1 MTPAEISISH
11 LPGPV
16 DLLGESP
23 VWDLRDDCLYWV
35 DSKGPS
41 VKRYNS
47 GTEAITVWSVPQDIG
62 SIALTRP
69 GSLLLAMGDGFHR
82 LHLATGA
89 VEQIAAVALP
99 KEDMRLND
107 GRTDRQGRFLSG
119 SMVVG
124 RADRDGGLYRLGLDG
139 KVEQLDEGIA
149 ISNTICFSPAGDR
162 LYYADSLQNKIFTY
176 EYDPA
181 TGAVGPR
188 DVFLETASLGSVPDG
203 ATVDAEGHL
212 WVALVQRGQ
221 VVRISPDAKVVQ
233 AIDFPVTY
241 VSCPAFGGKDLDV
254 LYVTS
259 ISNSGHRLVSDHPQ
273 AGRVFVVNGLGVK
286 GIEEARYGE

>member
-1 MTPAEISISH
+1 VTPANISISQ
-11 LPGPV
+11 LPGLV
-16 DLLGESP
+16 DRLGESP
-23 VWDLRDDCLYWV
+23 VWDPRDGCLYWV
-35 DSKGPS
+35 DSKGQA

-47 GTEAITVWSVPQDIG
+47 DTEEISVWHVPGDIG

-69 GSLLLAMGDGFHR
+69 GSLLLAMGDSFHR
-82 LHLATGA
+82 LDLASGA
-89 VEQIAAVALP
+89 VEHIAAVGLP

-139 KVEQLDEGIA
+139 KVEQLDKGIA
-149 ISNTICFSPAGDR
+149 ISNSICFSPTGDR
-162 LYYADSLQNKIFTY
+162 LYYADSLQSKIFTY
-176 EYDPA
+176 EYDPE

-188 DVFLETASLGSVPDG
+188 NVFLETATLGSVPDG
-203 ATVDAEGHL
+203 ATVDSEGHL
-212 WVALVQRGQ
+212 WVALVQCGQ
-221 VVRISPDAKVVQ
+221 VVRISPDAEVVQ
-233 AIDFPVTY
+233 TVDFPVTY
-241 VSCPAFGGKDLDV
+241 VSCPAFGGRDLDV

-273 AGRVFVVNGLGVK
+273 AGRVFVVSGLGVK
-286 GIEEARYGE
+286 GLEEARYGE